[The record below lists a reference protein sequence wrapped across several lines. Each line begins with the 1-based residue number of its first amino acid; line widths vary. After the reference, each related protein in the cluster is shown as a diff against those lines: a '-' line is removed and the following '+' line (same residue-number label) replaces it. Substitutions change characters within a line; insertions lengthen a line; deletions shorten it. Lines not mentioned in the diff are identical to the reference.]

1 MSYIA
6 LPVPTYHNQF
16 SWATAALRSSVP
28 DSAAT
33 KSGRN
38 PRTVITAAQK
48 ESLCKAFARDAL
60 PSNEHTHELS
70 ELLGMTMR
78 QVQVWFQNRRA
89 RKLKFPNGNKDHAY
103 PVRDA
108 AREAAEIARRAVQ
121 ARSPTDQATLPSGT
135 PPYGKPFSRPSPG
148 SSSPSSSEIEGA
160 SEPKPNNNP
169 KRRRCEG
176 TQGPRRTWG
185 FDWKQPE
192 MLAPN
197 ETAAAPAPAALA
209 PAALTPSALAMP
221 MAPPAMIFR
230 CAPVAVPP
238 SVPPRVTMPAPVA
251 IPVYPASVAVA
262 APVAEL
268 TAPST
273 TVTTSGVVSGVRS
286 RPVSMECFHFA
297 SLTTQPSNR
306 PTTHMLAGRLAIGR
320 AIKQQQQQQQQQL
333 QQQQLQQQ
341 LQQQQ
346 QQQLQQQQQQQLQ
359 QQQLQQQQQ
368 QQLQQ
373 QQLQQQQQ
381 LARDATAVNVYV
393 PAPSSARPLSLS
405 DMKPSKGTLME
416 PNCLIEQ
423 HWTLDQ
429 PFQLND
435 ETPNTTPNTV
445 PISLHKTTD
454 TAAQALLMLMTQG
467 WCSKSL

>member
-6 LPVPTYHNQF
+6 LPVPTYHNEL

-33 KSGRN
+33 KPERN

-60 PSNEHTHELS
+60 PSNEQTHELS

-103 PVRDA
+103 PARDA
-108 AREAAEIARRAVQ
+108 AHVAAEIARRAVH
-121 ARSPTDQATLPSGT
+121 ARSPTDQASLPPGT
-135 PPYGKPFSRPSPG
+135 PPYGKPFSRLSPG
-148 SSSPSSSEIEGA
+148 SSSPSSSEIEA
-160 SEPKPNNNP
+160 AAEPKAMKPNNP

-197 ETAAAPAPAALA
+197 EIQTRYKRDNNEITNETAAALAPAALA
-209 PAALTPSALAMP
+209 PAALTPSAPAMP

-230 CAPVAVPP
+230 CAPVAMPP
-238 SVPPRVTMPAPVA
+238 SLPPRVTVPAPVA
-251 IPVYPASVAVA
+251 IPVYPTSVAVA

-268 TAPST
+268 TAPPT
-273 TVTTSGVVSGVRS
+273 TVTTSGLRW

-333 QQQQLQQQ
+333 QQQ
-341 LQQQQ
+341 
-346 QQQLQQQQQQQLQ
+346 
-359 QQQLQQQQQ
+359 
-368 QQLQQ
+368 
-373 QQLQQQQQ
+373 
-381 LARDATAVNVYV
+381 LASDATAVNVNV
-393 PAPSSARPLSLS
+393 PGPSSAQLLSLT
-405 DMKPSKGTLME
+405 DMKPPKGILIE
-416 PNCLIEQ
+416 PNCLIER
-423 HWTLDQ
+423 HWTLDE
-429 PFQLND
+429 PFHLKE
-435 ETPNTTPNTV
+435 ETPITTPMTV

-454 TAAQALLMLMTQG
+454 TAAQALLMLMTHEG

>member
-6 LPVPTYHNQF
+6 LPVPTYHNEL

-33 KSGRN
+33 KPERN

-60 PSNEHTHELS
+60 PSNEQTHELS

-103 PVRDA
+103 PARDA
-108 AREAAEIARRAVQ
+108 AHVAAEIARRAVH
-121 ARSPTDQATLPSGT
+121 ARSPTDQASLPPGT
-135 PPYGKPFSRPSPG
+135 PPYGKPFSRLSPG
-148 SSSPSSSEIEGA
+148 SSSPSSSEIEA
-160 SEPKPNNNP
+160 AAEPKAMKPNNP

-197 ETAAAPAPAALA
+197 ETAAALAPAALA
-209 PAALTPSALAMP
+209 PAALTPSAPALP

-230 CAPVAVPP
+230 CAPVAMPP
-238 SVPPRVTMPAPVA
+238 SVPPRVTVPAPVA
-251 IPVYPASVAVA
+251 IPVYPTSVAVA

-268 TAPST
+268 TAPPT
-273 TVTTSGVVSGVRS
+273 TVTTSGLRW

-306 PTTHMLAGRLAIGR
+306 QQQRLAS
-320 AIKQQQQQQQQQL
+320 
-333 QQQQLQQQ
+333 
-341 LQQQQ
+341 
-346 QQQLQQQQQQQLQ
+346 
-359 QQQLQQQQQ
+359 
-368 QQLQQ
+368 
-373 QQLQQQQQ
+373 
-381 LARDATAVNVYV
+381 DATAVNVNV
-393 PAPSSARPLSLS
+393 PGPSSAQLLSLT
-405 DMKPSKGTLME
+405 DMKPPKGILIE
-416 PNCLIEQ
+416 PNCLIER
-423 HWTLDQ
+423 HWTLDE
-429 PFQLND
+429 PFHLKE
-435 ETPNTTPNTV
+435 ETPITTPMTV

-454 TAAQALLMLMTQG
+454 TAAQALLMLMTHEG